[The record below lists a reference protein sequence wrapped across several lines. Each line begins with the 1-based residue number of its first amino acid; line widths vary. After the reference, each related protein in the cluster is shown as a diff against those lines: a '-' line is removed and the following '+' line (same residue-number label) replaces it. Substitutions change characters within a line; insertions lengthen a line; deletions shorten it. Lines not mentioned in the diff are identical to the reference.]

1 MNCQAPLP
9 RRALL
14 ALAAAGLLPGCATP
28 PLAPARPEPAAPAT
42 PAAWPATRPTDL
54 AATHHWVNRLTWGA
68 NDTDMAQ
75 ALALGRPAWLR
86 AQLSP
91 QRPAELPAAVQAQID
106 ALDIQRRPLEE
117 RWQTLE
123 SLRQAGVSA
132 TSEDERKAARQAFQ
146 RELQRLRNETAHR
159 HLLRALYSPAQLHEQ
174 MSWFWFNHFN
184 VHQAKHQVRLWL
196 ADYED
201 HALRPHAL
209 GSFRALLGAA
219 TRHPAMLQYLDN
231 AQNAARRLNENHARE
246 LLELHTLGVDG
257 GYSQKDVQEL
267 ARVLTGHG
275 VANARRAGAADAR
288 GALQAGFYVFSPARH
303 DMGDKQVLGRAI
315 RGRGADELDEVLD
328 ALVAHPATAHFISR
342 KIARFLLGD
351 HPSDALVQAMAGSFQ
366 KTQGQIGP
374 VIQTLVDSPEFA
386 AAAGT
391 PAQFK
396 DPMHH
401 VLGALRLAHGNGAV
415 LLSTEAVQAWLNQ
428 LGQGLYN
435 RATPDGYPPQAEA
448 WNSSGQLAA
457 RFDIARAIG
466 AGRAELL
473 RVASA
478 APARPR
484 DNTPPP
490 LAQSMLVQ
498 QVLLPALRPASRSA
512 LDAAKSNAD
521 WNALLLASPEFMFR

>member
-1 MNCQAPLP
+1 MSGMQ
-9 RRALL
+9 RRTLL
-14 ALAAAGLLPGCATP
+14 AGAAAGLLSGCATP
-28 PLAPARPEPAAPAT
+28 PPGPARSAPAAAD
-42 PAAWPATRPTDL
+42 AWPASRPNDL
-54 AATHHWVNRLTWGA
+54 ATIHHAVNRLGWGA

-75 ALALGRPAWLR
+75 ALAMGHPAWLR

-91 QRPAELPAAVQAQID
+91 QLPATLPPAVQAQID
-106 ALDIQRRPLEE
+106 GLDIQRRPLEE
-117 RWQTLE
+117 RWLALDAQ
-123 SLRQAGVSA
+123 RQASA
-132 TSEDERKAARQAFQ
+132 DAASEDARQAARRAYQ
-146 RELQRLRNETAHR
+146 RELQHLRDETAHR

-201 HALRPHAL
+201 SALRPHAL

-231 AQNAARRLNENHARE
+231 AQNAAHRLNENHARE
-246 LLELHTLGVDG
+246 VLELHTLGVDG

-275 VANARRAGAADAR
+275 VANARRAGLAEAR
-288 GALQAGFYVFSPARH
+288 GTQGAGFSTFTPARH
-303 DMGDKQVLGRAI
+303 DMGDKQLLGRTI
-315 RGRGADELDEVLD
+315 RGRGADELDDVLD
-328 ALVAHPATAHFISR
+328 LLVAHPATAGFIAR

-351 HPSDALVQAMAGSFQ
+351 SPSDALVQAMADVFQ
-366 KTQGQIGP
+366 KTRGQIAP
-374 VIQTLVDSPEFA
+374 VIQVLVASPEFA

-391 PAQFK
+391 RPQFK

-401 VLGALRLAHGNGAV
+401 VLGALRLAHGSGPV
-415 LLSTEAVQAWLNQ
+415 LLSTRPVQAWLNQ

-435 RATPDGYPPQAEA
+435 RATPDGYPPLAEA

-466 AGRAELL
+466 AGQAEGL

-478 APARPR
+478 QAPRPR
-484 DNTPPP
+484 DKQAPA
-490 LAQSMLVQ
+490 LAQSPLVQ
-498 QVLLPALRPASRSA
+498 QVLLPALRPATRRA